1 MIGFVIVCHSAKLAE
16 GVCELAGQAAQ
27 GKVWLAAAGG
37 TADPTNPIGTDAFKV
52 LQAIESVYSED
63 GVLVLMDLGSA
74 VLSAETA
81 LDLLPQ
87 DKRSRVHLCSAPLV
101 EGAVAAVSQAAAGAG
116 LEEVLREAQIALE
129 AKVAQ
134 LSTGHAEPKPAAEP
148 ESSEPW
154 QEALVT
160 LTNRLG
166 LHARP
171 AAHLIRLAR
180 RFRAKV
186 TVENLSAPA
195 GPFDAASIN
204 GVLSL
209 GARQRHQLR
218 IRAQG
223 TEARQA
229 LTELTNFIASGCG
242 ESENAEVTPAP
253 VAPAPA
259 QPAPAQP
266 APGTLIGIAASAGI
280 AIGALVKLR
289 PTAFQATARTVDNP
303 EAEWQRLQTAIRAA
317 LEETRAL
324 YEWAKTHAGQYEA
337 GIFDAQLLFLEDPAL
352 VGNASHSILADRLN
366 AEFAWQ
372 SAAGMLAERLRALE
386 DPYLRARAADVA
398 DVTARV
404 LGRLTGLSNAS
415 AGLRQPSVLAAHD
428 LVPSEVKQLDP
439 NVVLAVC
446 LETGSAT
453 AHSVIL
459 MRAMAI
465 PVVVGL
471 GPGLSAIEDGTTVA
485 VDGEQG
491 RVWVSPDAGEA
502 RGIESRRE
510 AWLRGRRVAQQERR
524 KPAATRDGHR
534 IHVLANLKSV
544 DEVSEALDCGAEGVG
559 LLRTEFL
566 FLGREV
572 GPSEE
577 EQFIAYRT
585 VAGVLGS
592 RPLVIRTLDIGGDKP
607 VPYIEIGEEANPE
620 LGWRG
625 IRVML
630 GRRDLFRTQLR
641 AMLRA
646 GCEHSINIMFPMISS
661 VAELREA
668 KAVLSEVENELD
680 RDGIPFQKDRKVGI
694 MIEVPSAVAVAD
706 QLAREASF
714 FSIGSNDLIQY
725 VMAADRTNSRVAPL
739 ADPFQPAVLR
749 MLRETIQAGRH
760 AGIGVCLCGEFA
772 ADTLATPVL
781 IGMGLEE
788 FSVSAKLIPELK
800 QAIAHWT
807 LPEAE
812 AIAQAALELDSS
824 GSIRRF
830 LSNTPRAV

>member
-16 GVCELAGQAAQ
+16 GVCELAAQAAQ
-27 GKVWLAAAGG
+27 GKVRLAAAGG
-37 TADPTNPIGTDAFKV
+37 TVDPTNPIGTDAFKV

-81 LDLLPQ
+81 LDLLPEGR
-87 DKRSRVHLCSAPLV
+87 RSHVRLCSAPLV

-116 LEEVLREAQIALE
+116 LEEILREAQIALV

-134 LSTGHAEPKPAAEP
+134 LSAGHAEPKPAAEP

-171 AAHLIRLAR
+171 AALLIRLAR

-209 GARQRHQLR
+209 GARQRQQLR

-229 LTELTNFIASGCG
+229 LIELTSFIASGCG
-242 ESENAEVTPAP
+242 ESENVEVTLAA

-259 QPAPAQP
+259 QPAP
-266 APGTLIGIAASAGI
+266 GELISIAASAGI
-280 AIGALVKLR
+280 AIGPLVKLR
-289 PTAFQATARTVDNP
+289 PTAFQAIARMVDNP
-303 EAEWQRLQTAIRAA
+303 EAEWQRLQTAIGGAQ
-317 LEETRAL
+317 EETRAL
-324 YEWAKTHAGQYEA
+324 YEWAKTHAGEYEA

-352 VGNASHSILADRLN
+352 IGSASHSILADRLN

-372 SAAGMLAERLRALE
+372 SAAGKLAERLRSLE
-386 DPYLRARAADVA
+386 DPYLRARAIEVA

-404 LGRLTGLSNAS
+404 LGRLTGLINAPS
-415 AGLRQPSVLAAHD
+415 LLRQPSILSAHD
-428 LVPSEVKQLDP
+428 LAPSEVKQLDP
-439 NVVLAVC
+439 SMVLALC

-485 VDGEQG
+485 VDGQQG
-491 RVWVSPDAGEA
+491 RVWVSPDADKA
-502 RGIESRRE
+502 REIENRRE
-510 AWLRGRRVAQQERR
+510 AWLVARRAAQQERH
-524 KPAATRDGHR
+524 KPAATRDGHP

-544 DEVSEALDCGAEGVG
+544 DEASEALDCGAEGVG

-566 FLGREV
+566 FLAREAA
-572 GPSEE
+572 PSEE
-577 EQFIAYRT
+577 EQLIAYRS
-585 VAGVLGS
+585 VAEALDL
-592 RPLVIRTLDIGGDKP
+592 RPLIIRTLDIGGDKR

-641 AMLRA
+641 AILRA
-646 GCEHSINIMFPMISS
+646 GCGHSVDIMFPMISS

-668 KAVLSEVENELD
+668 KAALSEVENELG
-680 RDGIPFQKDRKVGI
+680 RDGIPFRKDRKVGI
-694 MIEVPSAVAVAD
+694 MIEVPAAVAVAD

-714 FSIGSNDLIQY
+714 FSIGSNDLVQY
-725 VMAADRTNSRVAPL
+725 VMAADRTNSRIAPL

-749 MLRETIQAGRH
+749 MLRDTIQAGRQ
-760 AGIGVCLCGEFA
+760 AGIGVCLCGELA
-772 ADTLATPVL
+772 ADTLATPLL

-800 QAIAHWT
+800 QAIARWT

-812 AIAQAALELDSS
+812 AIARKTLALDSS
-824 GSIRRF
+824 EAIRRF
-830 LSNTPRAV
+830 LSNTPMAS

>member
-27 GKVWLAAAGG
+27 GKARLAAAGG
-37 TADPTNPIGTDAFKV
+37 TSDPKNPIGTDTFKV

-74 VLSAETA
+74 VLSAEAA
-81 LDLLPQ
+81 LDLLPK
-87 DKRSRVHLCSAPLV
+87 DKRSRVGLCSAPLV

-116 LEEVLREAQIALE
+116 LDEILREAQAALE

-134 LSTGHAEPKPAAEP
+134 LSAGHAEPKPAAEL
-148 ESSEPW
+148 ESCEPW

-171 AAHLIRLAR
+171 AAQLIRLAR

-186 TVENLSAPA
+186 TIENLSASA
-195 GPFDAASIN
+195 GPFDATSIN

-218 IRAQG
+218 IRARG
-223 TEARQA
+223 TEARQT
-229 LTELTNFIASGCG
+229 LTELTKFIASGCG
-242 ESENAEVTPAP
+242 ESENAEVIPAP
-253 VAPAPA
+253 VAPP
-259 QPAPAQP
+259 
-266 APGTLIGIAASAGI
+266 PGQASPGELFGIPASAGI
-280 AIGALVKLR
+280 AIGPLVKLR
-289 PTAFQATARTVDNP
+289 PTVVPATARTVATP

-317 LEETRAL
+317 QEETRAL
-324 YEWAKTHAGQYEA
+324 YEWAKTHAGEYEA

-352 VGNASHSILADRLN
+352 IGSVSHGILTDRLN

-372 SAAGMLAERLRALE
+372 SATGKFAERLRSLE

-404 LGRLTGLSNAS
+404 LGRLTGLSS
-415 AGLRQPSVLAAHD
+415 APPLLHQPSILVAHD
-428 LVPSEVKQLDP
+428 LAPSEVKQLDP
-439 NVVLAVC
+439 SMVLAVC
-446 LETGSAT
+446 METGSAT

-471 GPGLSAIEDGTTVA
+471 GPRLSAIEDGTTVV
-485 VDGEQG
+485 VDGQQG

-510 AWLRGRRVAQQERR
+510 AWLRGRRVAQEERH

-544 DEVSEALDCGAEGVG
+544 DEASEALDCGAEGIG

-566 FLGREV
+566 FLGRSVAPNEQ
-572 GPSEE
+572 

-585 VAGVLGS
+585 IAEAFDS
-592 RPLVIRTLDIGGDKP
+592 QPLVIRTLDIGGDKS

-641 AMLRA
+641 AILRA
-646 GCEHSINIMFPMISS
+646 GCGHPIDIMFPMISS
-661 VAELREA
+661 VAELRDA
-668 KAVLSEVENELD
+668 KGALSEVETELQ
-680 RDGIPFQKDRKVGI
+680 REGIPFQKSGKVGI
-694 MIEVPSAVAVAD
+694 MVEVPAAVAVAD

-749 MLRETIQAGRH
+749 MLRDTIQAGRR
-760 AGIGVCLCGEFA
+760 AGIGVCLCGELA

-800 QAIAHWT
+800 QAIARWT

-812 AIAQAALELDSS
+812 AIARETLALDSS
-824 GSIRRF
+824 EAIRRF
-830 LSNTPRAV
+830 LSKTPH

>member
-1 MIGFVIVCHSAKLAE
+1 MIGFVIVSHSAKLAE

-27 GKVWLAAAGG
+27 GKVRLVAAGG
-37 TADPTNPIGTDAFKV
+37 TADPTNPIGTDSFKV
-52 LQAIESVYSED
+52 LHAIESVYSED

-74 VLSAETA
+74 LLSAETA
-81 LDLLPQ
+81 VDLLPE

-116 LEEVLREAQIALE
+116 LEEILREAQIALE

-134 LSTGHAEPKPAAEP
+134 LSAGHAEPKPAAEP
-148 ESSEPW
+148 ESCEPW

-171 AAHLIRLAR
+171 AAQLIRLAR

-229 LTELTNFIASGCG
+229 LIELTNFVSSGCG
-242 ESENAEVTPAP
+242 EGENAEVTSTP
-253 VAPAPA
+253 VAPAPV
-259 QPAPAQP
+259 QPAS
-266 APGTLIGIAASAGI
+266 GELIGIAASAGI
-280 AIGALVKLR
+280 AIGPLVKLR
-289 PTAFQATARTVDNP
+289 PTAFQATARSVDNP

-317 LEETRAL
+317 QEETRAL
-324 YEWAKTHAGQYEA
+324 YEWAKTHAGEYEA

-352 VGNASHSILADRLN
+352 IGSASHSILADRLN

-372 SAAGMLAERLRALE
+372 SAAGKFAERLQALE

-404 LGRLTGLSNAS
+404 VQRLTGLSNAPPL
-415 AGLRQPSVLAAHD
+415 LRQPSILAAHD
-428 LVPSEVKQLDP
+428 LAPSEVKTLDP
-439 NVVLAVC
+439 SMVLAVC

-471 GPGLSAIEDGTTVA
+471 GPGLSAIEDATTVA
-485 VDGEQG
+485 VDGQQG
-491 RVWVSPDAGEA
+491 RVWVSPNAGEA
-502 RGIESRRE
+502 RKIEDRRQ
-510 AWLRGRRVAQQERR
+510 AWLRGRRAAQQERH

-566 FLGREV
+566 FLGREIA
-572 GPSEE
+572 PSEE
-577 EQFIAYRT
+577 EQLIAYRT
-585 VAGVLGS
+585 VAEALSS

-607 VPYIEIGEEANPE
+607 VPYIEISEEANPQ

-630 GRRDLFRTQLR
+630 DRRDLFRTQLR
-641 AMLRA
+641 AILRA
-646 GCEHSINIMFPMISS
+646 GCGHAIDIMFPMISS

-668 KAVLSEVENELD
+668 KAALGEVEAELE
-680 RDGIPFQKDRKVGI
+680 REGIPFQKNRKVGI
-694 MIEVPSAVAVAD
+694 MVEVPAAVVVAD
-706 QLAREASF
+706 QMAREASF
-714 FSIGSNDLIQY
+714 FSIGSNDLVQY
-725 VMAADRTNSRVAPL
+725 VMAADRTNARVAPL

-749 MLRETIQAGRH
+749 VLHQTIQAGRQ
-760 AGIGVCLCGEFA
+760 AGIGVCLCGELA

-800 QAIAHWT
+800 QAIARWT

-812 AIAQAALELDSS
+812 GIARETLALHSS
-824 GSIRRF
+824 EAIRRF
-830 LSNTPRAV
+830 LSTTAS

>member
-1 MIGFVIVCHSAKLAE
+1 MIGLVIVCHSAKLAE
-16 GVCELAGQAAQ
+16 GVCELAAQAAQ
-27 GKVWLAAAGG
+27 GKVRLAAAGG
-37 TADPTNPIGTDAFKV
+37 TADPTHPIGTDAFKV

-81 LDLLPQ
+81 LDLLPE
-87 DKRSRVHLCSAPLV
+87 DKRSRVRLCSAPLV

-116 LEEVLREAQIALE
+116 LEEILREAQAALE
-129 AKVAQ
+129 TKVAQ
-134 LSTGHAEPKPAAEP
+134 LSAGHAEPKPAAEP

-154 QEALVT
+154 QEKLVT
-160 LTNRLG
+160 LTNQLG

-180 RFRAKV
+180 RFRAKI

-229 LTELTNFIASGCG
+229 LIELTNFIASGCG
-242 ESENAEVTPAP
+242 ESENAEVTLAP

-259 QPAPAQP
+259 QPAP
-266 APGTLIGIAASAGI
+266 GEFIGIPASAGI
-280 AIGALVKLR
+280 AIGPLVKLR
-289 PTAFQATARTVDNP
+289 PSAVQAVARTVDSP

-317 LEETRAL
+317 QEETRAL
-324 YEWAKTHAGQYEA
+324 YEWAKAHAGEYEA

-352 VGNASHSILADRLN
+352 IGSVSHSILVDRLN

-372 SAAGMLAERLRALE
+372 SASGKFAERLRSLE
-386 DPYLRARAADVA
+386 DPYLLARAADVA

-404 LGRLTGLSNAS
+404 LGRLTGLSNAPLL
-415 AGLRQPSVLAAHD
+415 LRQPSILAAHD
-428 LVPSEVKQLDP
+428 LAPSEVKQLDP
-439 NVVLAVC
+439 SMVLAVC

-471 GPGLSAIEDGTTVA
+471 GPGLSAITDGTAVA
-485 VDGEQG
+485 VHGQQG
-491 RVWVSPDAGEA
+491 RVWISPDADKA
-502 RGIESRRE
+502 REIENLRE
-510 AWLRGRRVAQQERR
+510 AWLRGRRAAQEERQ

-534 IHVLANLKSV
+534 VHVLANLKAV
-544 DEVSEALDCGAEGVG
+544 AEASEALDCGAEGVG
-559 LLRTEFL
+559 LLRTEFV
-566 FLGREV
+566 FLGRSV
-572 GPSEE
+572 APSEE

-585 VAGVLGS
+585 VAEVFGS

-607 VPYIEIGEEANPE
+607 VPYIEIGEEANPQ

-641 AMLRA
+641 AILRA
-646 GCEHSINIMFPMISS
+646 GCEHSVDIMFPMISS
-661 VAELREA
+661 LAELREA
-668 KAVLSEVENELD
+668 KAVLSEVGAELE
-680 RDGIPFQKDRKVGI
+680 RESIPFQRDRKVGI
-694 MIEVPSAVAVAD
+694 MIEVPAAVAVAD

-725 VMAADRTNSRVAPL
+725 VMAADRTNARVAPL
-739 ADPFQPAVLR
+739 ADPFQPPVLR
-749 MLRETIQAGRH
+749 MLRDTIQAGRQ
-760 AGIGVCLCGEFA
+760 AGIGVCLCGELA

-800 QAIAHWT
+800 QAIARWT

-812 AIAQAALELDSS
+812 VIARETLAFDSS
-824 GSIRRF
+824 EAIRRF
-830 LSNTPRAV
+830 LSNTLPGP

>member
-27 GKVWLAAAGG
+27 GKVRLAAAGG
-37 TADPTNPIGTDAFKV
+37 TVDATNPIGTDAFKV
-52 LQAIESVYSED
+52 LRAIESVYSED

-81 LDLLPQ
+81 LEFLPE
-87 DKRSRVHLCSAPLV
+87 DKRSRVRLCSAPLV

-116 LEEVLREAQIALE
+116 LEEILREAQIALE

-134 LSTGHAEPKPAAEP
+134 LSAGHAEPKPAAEP

-229 LTELTNFIASGCG
+229 LVALTNFIASGCG
-242 ESENAEVTPAP
+242 ESESAEVTLAP

-259 QPAPAQP
+259 QPAP
-266 APGTLIGIAASAGI
+266 GELIGIAASAGI
-280 AIGALVKLR
+280 AIGPLVKLR
-289 PTAFQATARTVDNP
+289 PSAIKATARTVDNP

-317 LEETRAL
+317 QEETRAL
-324 YEWAKTHAGQYEA
+324 YEWAKTHAGEYEA

-352 VGNASHSILADRLN
+352 IGSASHSILADRLN
-366 AEFAWQ
+366 AEFVWQ
-372 SAAGMLAERLRALE
+372 SAAGKLAERLRSLE
-386 DPYLRARAADVA
+386 DPYLRARAVDVA

-404 LGRLTGLSNAS
+404 LGRLTGLSNAPS
-415 AGLRQPSVLAAHD
+415 LLRQPSILAAHD
-428 LVPSEVKQLDP
+428 LAPSAAKELDP
-439 NVVLAVC
+439 SMVLAVC

-485 VDGEQG
+485 LDGEQG

-510 AWLRGRRVAQQERR
+510 AWLRGRRVAQQERHR
-524 KPAATRDGHR
+524 PAATRDGHR

-544 DEVSEALDCGAEGVG
+544 DEASEALDCGTEGIG

-566 FLGREV
+566 FLGRETA
-572 GPSEE
+572 PSEE
-577 EQFIAYRT
+577 EQLIAYRT
-585 VAGVLGS
+585 VAEALGS
-592 RPLVIRTLDIGGDKP
+592 RPLVIRTLDIGGDKR
-607 VPYIEIGEEANPE
+607 VPYIEMGEEANPQ

-641 AMLRA
+641 AILRA
-646 GCEHSINIMFPMISS
+646 GCGHPIDIMFPMICS

-668 KAVLSEVENELD
+668 KVALSEVEAELE
-680 RDGIPFQKDRKVGI
+680 REGIPFRKCGKVGI

-714 FSIGSNDLIQY
+714 FSIGSNDLVQY

-749 MLRETIQAGRH
+749 MLRDTIQTGRQ
-760 AGIGVCLCGEFA
+760 AGIGVCLCGELA

-800 QAIAHWT
+800 QAIARWT
-807 LPEAE
+807 LPAAE
-812 AIAQAALELDSS
+812 AIARETLALDSS
-824 GSIRRF
+824 EVIRRF
-830 LSNTPRAV
+830 LSNALPKS

>member
-16 GVCELAGQAAQ
+16 GVCELAAQAAQ
-27 GKVWLAAAGG
+27 GKARLAAAGG

-81 LDLLPQ
+81 VDLLPEE
-87 DKRSRVHLCSAPLV
+87 KRSRVRLCSAALV

-116 LEEVLREAQIALE
+116 LEEVLREAHTALE

-134 LSTGHAEPKPAAEP
+134 LSAGHAEPKPAAEP

-171 AAHLIRLAR
+171 AAQLIRLAR

-223 TEARQA
+223 TGARHA
-229 LTELTNFIASGCG
+229 LIELTSFIASGCG
-242 ESENAEVTPAP
+242 ESENVEVTPGP

-259 QPAPAQP
+259 EPV
-266 APGTLIGIAASAGI
+266 PGELIGIAASAGI
-280 AIGALVKLR
+280 AIGPVVKLR
-289 PTAFQATARTVDNP
+289 PSAIKATARTVDNP
-303 EAEWQRLQTAIRAA
+303 EAEWQRLQTAIRASQ
-317 LEETRAL
+317 EETRAL
-324 YEWAKTHAGQYEA
+324 YEWAKTHAGEYEA

-352 VGNASHSILADRLN
+352 IGNASHGILADRLN

-372 SAAGMLAERLRALE
+372 SAAGKLAERLRSLE
-386 DPYLRARAADVA
+386 DPYLRARAVDVA

-404 LGRLTGLSNAS
+404 LGRLTGLSNAPS
-415 AGLRQPSVLAAHD
+415 LLRQPSILTAHD
-428 LVPSEVKQLDP
+428 LAPSEVKTLDP
-439 NVVLAVC
+439 SMVLAVC

-471 GPGLSAIEDGTTVA
+471 GPGLSAIAGGTTVA
-485 VDGEQG
+485 VDGQQG

-502 RGIESRRE
+502 REIENRRE
-510 AWLRGRRVAQQERR
+510 AWLRGRRTAQEERQ
-524 KPAATRDGHR
+524 KPAATRDGHC
-534 IHVLANLKSV
+534 IQVLANLKSV
-544 DEVSEALDCGAEGVG
+544 DEVSEALDCGAQGVG

-566 FLGREV
+566 FLGCEV
-572 GPSEE
+572 APSEE
-577 EQFIAYRT
+577 EQLIAYRT
-585 VAGVLGS
+585 IAEALGS
-592 RPLVIRTLDIGGDKP
+592 RPLVIRTLDIGGDKT
-607 VPYIEIGEEANPE
+607 VPYIEIGEEANPQ

-630 GRRDLFRTQLR
+630 ARRDLFRTQLR
-641 AMLRA
+641 AILRA
-646 GCEHSINIMFPMISS
+646 GCGHAIDIMFPMISS

-668 KAVLSEVENELD
+668 KAVLSEVEAELE
-680 RDGIPFQKDRKVGI
+680 RNGVPFQKDRRVGI

-706 QLAREASF
+706 QLAREAGF
-714 FSIGSNDLIQY
+714 FSIGSNDLVQY
-725 VMAADRTNSRVAPL
+725 VMAADRTNARVAPL

-749 MLRETIQAGRH
+749 MLRETIQTGRQ
-760 AGIGVCLCGEFA
+760 AGIDVCLCGEFA
-772 ADTLATPVL
+772 SDTLATPVL
-781 IGMGLEE
+781 MGMGLEE
-788 FSVSAKLIPELK
+788 FSVSARLIPELK
-800 QAIAHWT
+800 QAIARWT

-812 AIAQAALELDSS
+812 AIAQAALALDSS
-824 GSIRRF
+824 DSIRRF

>member
-16 GVCELAGQAAQ
+16 GVCELAAQAAQ
-27 GKVWLAAAGG
+27 GKVRLAAAGG
-37 TADPTNPIGTDAFKV
+37 TVDPTNPIGTDAFKV

-81 LDLLPQ
+81 LDLLPE
-87 DKRSRVHLCSAPLV
+87 DKRSRVRLCSAPLV
-101 EGAVAAVSQAAAGAG
+101 EGAVSQAAAGAG
-116 LEEVLREAQIALE
+116 LDEILREAQAALE

-134 LSTGHAEPKPAAEP
+134 FSAGHAEPKPAAEP

-180 RFRAKV
+180 RFPAKV
-186 TVENLSAPA
+186 TVENLSVPA

-209 GARQRHQLR
+209 GARQRQQLR

-229 LTELTNFIASGCG
+229 LIELTNFIASGCG

-253 VAPAPA
+253 VAPAPT
-259 QPAPAQP
+259 QP
-266 APGTLIGIAASAGI
+266 APGELIGIAASAGI
-280 AIGALVKLR
+280 AIGPLVKLR
-289 PTAFQATARTVDNP
+289 PSAMKATARTVDNP
-303 EAEWQRLQTAIRAA
+303 ETEWQRLQTAIRAA
-317 LEETRAL
+317 QEETRAL
-324 YEWAKTHAGQYEA
+324 YEWAKTHAGEYEA

-352 VGNASHSILADRLN
+352 IGSASHSILADRLN

-372 SAAGMLAERLRALE
+372 SAAGKLAERLRSLE

-404 LGRLTGLSNAS
+404 LGRLTGLSNAW
-415 AGLRQPSVLAAHD
+415 AVLRQPSVLAAHD

-439 NVVLAVC
+439 SMVLAVC
-446 LETGSAT
+446 LETSSAT

-459 MRAMAI
+459 LRAMAI

-471 GPGLSAIEDGTTVA
+471 GPGLSAIEEGTTVA
-485 VDGEQG
+485 VDGQQG

-510 AWLRGRRVAQQERR
+510 AWLRGRRTAQQERQ
-524 KPAATRDGHR
+524 KPATTRDGHGIR
-534 IHVLANLKSV
+534 VLANLKSV
-544 DEVSEALDCGAEGVG
+544 NEVSEALDCGAEGVG

-572 GPSEE
+572 APSEE
-577 EQFIAYRT
+577 EQFTAYRP
-585 VAGVLGS
+585 VAEVLGS

-607 VPYIEIGEEANPE
+607 VPYIEIGEEANPQ

-630 GRRDLFRTQLR
+630 GRRDLFGTQLR

-646 GCEHSINIMFPMISS
+646 GSGHAIDIMFPMISS
-661 VAELREA
+661 VSELREA
-668 KAVLSEVENELD
+668 KAVLSEVENELE
-680 RDGIPFQKDRKVGI
+680 RDGIPFQKNRKVGI

-706 QLAREASF
+706 QLARQASF
-714 FSIGSNDLIQY
+714 FSIGSNDLVQY

-749 MLRETIQAGRH
+749 MLRDTIQAGRH

-800 QAIAHWT
+800 QAIARWT

-812 AIAQAALELDSS
+812 AIARETLALDSS
-824 GSIRRF
+824 QAIRRF
-830 LSNTPRAV
+830 LSNALPKS

>member
-27 GKVWLAAAGG
+27 GKIRLAAAGG
-37 TADPTNPIGTDAFKV
+37 TADPANPIGTDASKV

-81 LDLLPQ
+81 MDLLPEE
-87 DKRSRVHLCSAPLV
+87 KRSRVRLCSAPLV

-116 LEEVLREAQIALE
+116 SEEILREAQTALE

-134 LSTGHAEPKPAAEP
+134 LSAGHVEPKPAAEP

-171 AAHLIRLAR
+171 AARLIRLAR

-195 GPFDAASIN
+195 GTFDASSIN
-204 GVLSL
+204 GVLNL

-223 TEARQA
+223 PEARQA

-242 ESENAEVTPAP
+242 ESENAQVTPAP
-253 VAPAPA
+253 VAA
-259 QPAPAQP
+259 APAQP
-266 APGTLIGIAASAGI
+266 APGELIGIAGSAGI
-280 AIGALVKLR
+280 AIGPLVKLR
-289 PTAFQATARTVDNP
+289 PTAFQATARMVDNP
-303 EAEWQRLQTAIRAA
+303 KAEWQRLQTAIRAA
-317 LEETRAL
+317 QEETRAL
-324 YEWAKTHAGQYEA
+324 YEWAKTHAGESEA

-352 VGNASHSILADRLN
+352 IGSASHGILTDRLN

-372 SAAGMLAERLRALE
+372 SAAGKLAERLGSLD
-386 DPYLRARAADVA
+386 DPYLRDRAVDVA
-398 DVTARV
+398 DVTVRV
-404 LGRLTGLSNAS
+404 LGRLTGLSNA
-415 AGLRQPSVLAAHD
+415 PSLLDKTSILAAHD
-428 LVPSEVKQLDP
+428 LAPSEVKHLDP
-439 NVVLAVC
+439 GRVLAVC
-446 LETGSAT
+446 LEMGSAT

-459 MRAMAI
+459 LRAMDI

-485 VDGEQG
+485 VDGQQG
-491 RVWVSPDAGEA
+491 RLWVSPDADVA

-510 AWLRGRRVAQQERR
+510 TWLQGRRVAQQERH
-524 KPAATRDGHR
+524 KPAATRDGRR

-544 DEVSEALDCGAEGVG
+544 EEASEALDCGAEGVG

-572 GPSEE
+572 APSEE
-577 EQFIAYRT
+577 EQRIAYST
-585 VAGVLGS
+585 VAEALGS

-607 VPYIEIGEEANPE
+607 VPYIELGEEANPQ
-620 LGWRG
+620 LGLRG

-641 AMLRA
+641 AILRA
-646 GCEHSINIMFPMISS
+646 GCGHSIDIMFPMISS

-668 KAVLSEVENELD
+668 KAALSEAEVELE
-680 RDGIPFQKDRKVGI
+680 REGIPFQKNRKVGI
-694 MIEVPSAVAVAD
+694 MIEVPAAVAVAD
-706 QLAREASF
+706 RLVREASF
-714 FSIGSNDLIQY
+714 FSIGSNDLVQY
-725 VMAADRTNSRVAPL
+725 VMAADRTNARVAPL

-749 MLRETIQAGRH
+749 VLRQTIQAGRE
-760 AGIGVCLCGEFA
+760 AGIGVCLCGELA

-800 QAIAHWT
+800 QAIGRWT

-812 AIAQAALELDSS
+812 GIAREVLTLDSS
-824 GSIRRF
+824 EHIRRF
-830 LSNTPRAV
+830 LSNTAS

>member
-1 MIGFVIVCHSAKLAE
+1 MIGFVIVCHNAKLAE

-27 GKVWLAAAGG
+27 GKARLAAAGG
-37 TADPTNPIGTDAFKV
+37 TSDPKNPIGTDAFKV
-52 LQAIESVYSED
+52 LQAIESVYSDD

-74 VLSAETA
+74 ILSAETA
-81 LDLLPQ
+81 LDLLPEG
-87 DKRSRVHLCSAPLV
+87 RRNHVRMCSAPLV

-134 LSTGHAEPKPAAEP
+134 LSAGHAEPKPPAEP

-171 AAHLIRLAR
+171 AAQLIRLAR

-186 TVENLSAPA
+186 TVENLSVPA

-209 GARQRHQLR
+209 GARQRQQLR

-229 LTELTNFIASGCG
+229 LIELTSFIASGCG
-242 ESENAEVTPAP
+242 ESENVEVTPAP

-259 QPAPAQP
+259 QPAPGQ
-266 APGTLIGIAASAGI
+266 LIGIAASAGI
-280 AIGALVKLR
+280 AIGPLVKLR
-289 PTAFQATARTVDNP
+289 PAALQATARMVDNP

-317 LEETRAL
+317 QEETRAL
-324 YEWAKTHAGQYEA
+324 YEWAKDHAGEYEA

-352 VGNASHSILADRLN
+352 IGSVSHSILADRSN

-372 SAAGMLAERLRALE
+372 SAAGKLAERLQALA
-386 DPYLRARAADVA
+386 DPYLQARAADVA

-404 LGRLTGLSNAS
+404 LGRLTGLSNAPS
-415 AGLRQPSVLAAHD
+415 LLRQPSILTAHD
-428 LVPSEVKQLDP
+428 LAPSEVKQLDP
-439 NVVLAVC
+439 SMVLAVC

-459 MRAMAI
+459 LRAMAI

-485 VDGEQG
+485 VDGQQG
-491 RVWVSPDAGEA
+491 GVWVSPDAGEA
-502 RGIESRRE
+502 RKIGSRRE
-510 AWLRGRRVAQQERR
+510 TWLRGRRTAQQERQ

-534 IHVLANLKSV
+534 IQVLANLKSV
-544 DEVSEALDCGAEGVG
+544 DEALEALDCGAEGVG

-566 FLGREV
+566 FLGREAA
-572 GPSEE
+572 PSEE
-577 EQFIAYRT
+577 EQLIAYRT
-585 VAGVLGS
+585 VAEALGS

-607 VPYIEIGEEANPE
+607 VPYIEIGEEANPQ

-641 AMLRA
+641 AILRA
-646 GCEHSINIMFPMISS
+646 GCSHSVDIMFPMISS
-661 VAELREA
+661 LAELRDA
-668 KAVLSEVENELD
+668 KAALSEVEKELE
-680 RDGIPFQKDRKVGI
+680 RGGIPFQKDRKVGI
-694 MIEVPSAVAVAD
+694 MIEVPSAVVVAD

-714 FSIGSNDLIQY
+714 FSIGSNDLVQY

-749 MLRETIQAGRH
+749 MLRDTIQAGRQ
-760 AGIGVCLCGEFA
+760 AGIGVCLCGELA

-788 FSVSAKLIPELK
+788 FSVSAKLIPDLK
-800 QAIAHWT
+800 QAIAGWT
-807 LPEAE
+807 LSECE
-812 AIAQAALELDSS
+812 TIARETLALDSS
-824 GSIRRF
+824 EAIRRF
-830 LSNTPRAV
+830 LWNTLPQP